1 MKKSI
6 TVIPATKNKFT
17 FRIPESKLEI
27 PRELGYENREVILGI
42 RPEDVYDN
50 QNKEM
55 MAKWDQFSRLDIT
68 AEISELL
75 GGETNVYTT
84 VDGDQVVA
92 AVPCRDDIAPGQPF
106 KLWLDFDHI
115 HLFDP
120 DTEEVINENSKH
132 AFTDD
137 DDLDI

>member
-1 MKKSI
+1 
-6 TVIPATKNKFT
+6 
-17 FRIPESKLEI
+17 
-27 PRELGYENREVILGI
+27 
-42 RPEDVYDN
+42 
-50 QNKEM
+50 M
-55 MAKWDQFSRLDIT
+55 MDKWDAFSRLDIT

-84 VDGDQVVA
+84 VDGDQLIA
-92 AVPCRDDIAPGQPF
+92 AVPCRDDIAPGKPF

-120 DTEEVINENSKH
+120 DTELVINENSQH
-132 AFTDD
+132 AFIED